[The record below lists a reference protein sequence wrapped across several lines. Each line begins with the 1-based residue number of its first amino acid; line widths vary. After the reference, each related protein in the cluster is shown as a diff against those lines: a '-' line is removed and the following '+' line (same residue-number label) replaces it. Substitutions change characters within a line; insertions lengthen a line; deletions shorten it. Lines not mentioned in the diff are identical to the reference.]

1 MKSRYGISSYKKAE
15 RNPMPVCHMKIYG
28 VKALYHMG
36 KNSKLWKAAYKTRL
50 SFTKRESTLQNEIF
64 IYKTGLLTYKGDSRV
79 AIHLKFLNSLNFCEF
94 CVY

>member
-79 AIHLKFLNSLNFCEF
+79 AIHLLYGLLSCMGHEKG
-94 CVY
+94 